1 MLKLVA
7 DYKEILGIQRGILK
21 ANDYGTFNENDVKI
35 VFIKEYQSFDV
46 DNYGHIHIT
55 INSHL
60 RYIIRVNVKQIDSF
74 IEKLLRIEKLDK
86 IIDE

>member
-1 MLKLVA
+1 MLKLVV
-7 DYKEILGIQRGILK
+7 DSKEILNIQRGILK
-21 ANDYGTFNENDVKI
+21 ANDYGTFNENDVKL
-35 VFIKEYQSFDV
+35 VFIKEYQSFDA
-46 DNYGHIHIT
+46 DRYGHIHIT

-60 RYIIRVNVKQIDSF
+60 RYTIQVNSGKIDTF

>member
-46 DNYGHIHIT
+46 DSYGHIHIT

-60 RYIIRVNVKQIDSF
+60 RYTIRVNVKQIDSF